1 MAATLQM
8 AQHHDAAK
16 VADVQGIGRWVGAQV
31 SRNHVALQILFRSRH
46 DLCQH
51 TTPFQLF
58 NEILYHVFSN

>member
-51 TTPFQLF
+51 TTPF
-58 NEILYHVFSN
+58 